1 MPVST
6 TDIVTNDDVRGMAEL
21 VRNKKYQFRRF
32 FRRHDATNISSNS
45 FDFPQLDIEIDEDE
59 IAEVPEGSEYPRAGF
74 DYGNVSAAYSKY
86 GVELPITDEAVA
98 DSYLDVQMDGNRQM
112 MAAEEAR
119 MDKIAFNILNNN
131 LSTDGPI
138 DASGD
143 SSGTLEYADFVDA
156 RTTLFDNDADLGELI
171 AVVNPDGMGDL
182 LKMSEFTQASE
193 LGDNVITSG
202 LLPNGN
208 IGEGLVGTVG
218 DIPVYAT
225 NVGGTL
231 SAGQAIVGD
240 ASQYGWESERDPFD
254 VDNYREDD
262 KDQTIYKLNGRY
274 DWLSTNS
281 EVAVKIDS

>member
-1 MPVST
+1 MPST
-6 TDIVTNDDVRGMAEL
+6 TDIIQNDDVRGMAEM
-21 VRNKKYQFRRF
+21 VRNKKYQFRRA
-32 FRRHDATNISSNS
+32 FRRHDATNLNSNS
-45 FDFPQLDIEIDEDE
+45 FTFPQMDIDLTAEEVAEI
-59 IAEVPEGSEYPRAGF
+59 PEGSTYPRADF
-74 DYGNVSAAYSKY
+74 DYETAKAVYSKY
-86 GVELPITDEAVA
+86 GVEITISDEAVE
-98 DSYLDVQMDGNRQM
+98 DSYLDVEMDGNRQLTE
-112 MAAEEAR
+112 AEEER
-119 MDKIAFNILNNN
+119 MDKIAFEVLNNN
-131 LSTDGPI
+131 LNSNGPI

-143 SSGTLEYADFVDA
+143 SAGTLEYADFVDA
-156 RTTLFDNDADLGELI
+156 RTTLFDAGANLSDLF
-171 AVVNPDGMGDL
+171 AVVNADGMGDL